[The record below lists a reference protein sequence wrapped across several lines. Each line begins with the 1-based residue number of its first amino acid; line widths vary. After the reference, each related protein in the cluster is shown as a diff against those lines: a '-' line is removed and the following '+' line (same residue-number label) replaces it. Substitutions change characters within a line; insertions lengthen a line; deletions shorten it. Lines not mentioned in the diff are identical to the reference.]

1 MSLPGCLAAIVLLL
15 DVSGSVDNTH
25 YAAQRDGTAAA
36 FEHPNVIGR
45 IATSEGIA
53 VALAEFAYRTTT
65 RLGWVVIRDE
75 ASSLRFAAALRALER
90 SDNGFI
96 TAIGDALEHGRDLL
110 RDTPCRPG
118 LRVIDVSTDGFA
130 EGGSVSPSQARDA
143 AQAEG
148 IEINA
153 LLFDAI
159 ADPGANPHDAA
170 ELAAAE
176 DWLRSQVTTGF
187 VRPAYRSGG
196 YAAAFRQK
204 LLMEIAGLRP

>member
-15 DVSGSVDNTH
+15 DVSGSVDGTH

-36 FEHPNVIGR
+36 FEHPSVIGT

-53 VALAEFAYRTTT
+53 VALAQFAYRATT
-65 RLGWVVIRDE
+65 RLGWVMIRDE
-75 ASSLRFAAALRALER
+75 ASSRRFAEAVRALER
-90 SDNGFI
+90 RDNGFI

-110 RDTPCRPG
+110 RDPPCRPA
-118 LRVIDVSTDGFA
+118 LRVIDISTDGFA
-130 EGGSVSPSQARDA
+130 EGGSVSPANARDA

-159 ADPGANPHDAA
+159 ADPGAEPNDPA

-176 DWLRSQVTTGF
+176 DWLRGQVATGF

-204 LLMEIAGLRP
+204 LLMEIAGRGR